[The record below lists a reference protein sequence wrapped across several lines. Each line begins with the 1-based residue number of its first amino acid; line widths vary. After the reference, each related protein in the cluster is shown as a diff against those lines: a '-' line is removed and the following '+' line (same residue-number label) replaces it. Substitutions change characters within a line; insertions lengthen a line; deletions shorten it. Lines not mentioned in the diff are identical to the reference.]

1 MPATAER
8 EIRRRGGVIRFR
20 TKKVSRDKYLRVA
33 VVRRKGKRGGRTVA
47 YVVKRKQPK
56 GGNR

>member
-1 MPATAER
+1 MPAPTER
-8 EIRRRGGVIRFR
+8 EIRRRGGVIRYR
-20 TKKVSRDKYLRVA
+20 TKRVSRKKYLRVA
-33 VVRRKGKRGGRTVA
+33 VVRHKGKRGGNTVA